1 MKKYWGK
8 SFAILG
14 LLGLMSASCTKTED
28 LYDPDWVIKKYK
40 MNWEQQFGAV
50 DENQTWNTVSSRIVN
65 VTVAYPGDFV
75 IKIYTANPRDS
86 KDETYL
92 LGQYQAMG
100 GEKIYSLKV
109 DMPSCLQYVYV
120 SLVDKA
126 GGRVI
131 KSAKLVDGIAEVA
144 FGTSQTKAATSRTTD
159 SEEYL
164 EFEPAVLEALNAAL
178 PENEDADNKTG
189 LLNNYEF
196 VSNGT
201 FTLSPIYGKTSANL
215 ELGYYYYNPQTQTV
229 AEKTDVVLIEDLSV
243 AGIAQT
249 FNPQA
254 GNWVYDP
261 NTGTSSP
268 TGAWENYNYQYI
280 GSEWTNWGH
289 TKIRAKAYTINVPQ
303 GYRVGF
309 YLKNLS
315 GNYPK
320 LYSNVAL
327 NEDGY
332 YYSATVNQN
341 GNLFVGMEDW
351 IREESNGVA
360 DCNDVVFS
368 VDAASAA
375 ELPDPVDPDTPSG
388 EETTMEY
395 IIACEDLGAT
405 DDFDF
410 NDVVFSVSHVSGST
424 TATVKMLAAGGT
436 LPVYIKYGTM
446 NLGEIHD
453 LLGVSSHVM
462 VNTGNGTTANV
473 TSQEIEVPADFSMS
487 TDMGGFSITVV
498 KGGDE
503 EVTVD
508 IAAPGKGE
516 APQMICV
523 ASSTWVWPTER
534 TSIVDAY
541 PDFGD
546 WGQNYASN
554 QTWYLN
560 PSSENGYS
568 K

>member
-8 SFAILG
+8 SLGFLG
-14 LLGLMSASCTKTED
+14 LLSLMAAAGCSETED

-50 DENQTWNTVSSRIVN
+50 DENQTWNTVSSRFVN
-65 VTVAYPGDFV
+65 VTVGYSGDYL
-75 IKIYTANPRDS
+75 IKLYTANPRDS

-92 LGQYQAMG
+92 LGHYQANG
-100 GEKIYSLKV
+100 GNKIYSLKV

-120 SLVDKA
+120 ALIDKA
-126 GGRVI
+126 GGRMV

-144 FGTSQTKAATSRTTD
+144 FGASLTKTATRTAE

-164 EFEPAVLEALNAAL
+164 EFDPAVFDALKKAL
-178 PENEDADNKTG
+178 PEEENAENKTG

-196 VSNGT
+196 VSNGA
-201 FTLSPIYGKTSANL
+201 FTLAPIYGVTSAKL

-229 AEKTDVVLIEDLSV
+229 AEKTDVVLIEDLS
-243 AGIAQT
+243 ATGIAQT

-254 GNWVYDP
+254 GEWVYNP
-261 NTGTSSP
+261 ETGVSAP
-268 TGAWENYNYQYI
+268 VGAWTDYNYQYVGADWI
-280 GSEWTNWGH
+280 SWGH
-289 TKIRAKAYTINVPQ
+289 SKLRAKAYTINVPQ

-309 YLKNLS
+309 YLKNLT

-320 LYSNVAL
+320 FYSNVAL
-327 NEDGY
+327 NEDGH
-332 YYSATVNQN
+332 YYSATINAD

-351 IREESNGVA
+351 LRADSYGA

-368 VDAASAA
+368 VGAASVT
-375 ELPDPVDPDTPSG
+375 ELPEPVDPDTPLE

-410 NDVVFSVSHVSGST
+410 NDVVFSVSHVSGTT

-436 LPVYIKYGTM
+436 LPVYVKYGTQ
-446 NLGEIHD
+446 NLGEIHE
-453 LLGVSSHVM
+453 LLGVSTGVM
-462 VNTGNGTTANV
+462 VNTGSGATANV
-473 TSQEIEVPADFSMS
+473 ASQEIEVPANFSMS
-487 TDMGGFSITVV
+487 TDMGGFAITVV

-523 ASSTWVWPTER
+523 ASSTWAWPTER
-534 TSIVDAY
+534 TSIMKAY

-546 WGQNYASN
+546 WGQNYATN

-560 PSSENGYS
+560 PSSENTYS